1 MNLPIYPVIRDTEP
15 TVVPLR
21 QVERELNRQLKSI
34 QGNPVDAPAVRAGL
48 SNLVIYCDTAE
59 RATEV
64 VAEVP
69 MIVAIHPARVLLLID
84 NPDGEAG
91 PVTATVHSQMHRF
104 GTGLRAFS
112 EQVTLQANG
121 RAVEHLPYAVR
132 SLLIGDLPTNLW
144 WASWQPPAM
153 AGAILYELSENAD
166 QVIYDSYGW
175 PEPARGMTATA
186 SWIEKFERG
195 PGQGRY
201 RVVSDLSWRRLK
213 TWRRV
218 LGQALDPTSA
228 PGAIESVYEI
238 VIDHGPHSVMS
249 AWSLTSWL
257 ALCLGWTVTGAK
269 VTPDVRIDW
278 GFTSPHG
285 PKHVRIRRF
294 ADAPKGVRQ
303 VRVTCQVSGVP
314 TTFVVTPEDDD
325 KRLAVVVEGGE
336 TAPRTMTVLHQSL
349 AELVGR
355 QLSDRDRDPVFKRTM
370 AMAQTLAQSVLGG

>member
-34 QGNPVDAPAVRAGL
+34 QGNPVDAPAIRAGL

-59 RATEV
+59 RAAEV

-195 PGQGRY
+195 PEQGRY
-201 RVVSDLSWRRLK
+201 RVVSDLTWRRFK

-218 LGQALDPTSA
+218 LGQALDPVSA
-228 PGAIESVYEI
+228 HGAIESILEI

-249 AWSLTSWL
+249 AWGLTSWL

-269 VTPDVRIDW
+269 VIPDVRIDW
-278 GFTSPHG
+278 GFASVHG
-285 PKHVRIRRF
+285 PKHVQIRRL
-294 ADAPKGVRQ
+294 ANAAKGVRQ
-303 VRVTCQVSGVP
+303 VRITCQVDGVP
-314 TTFVVTPEDDD
+314 TNLVISPEDND
-325 KRLAVVVEGGE
+325 KRLSVVVEGGN
-336 TAPRTMTVLHQSL
+336 TAPRTVTVLDQSL

-355 QLSDRDRDPVFKRTM
+355 QLSDRDRDPIFRQSMV
-370 AMAQTLAQSVLGG
+370 MAQTLAQRVLGG